1 MELKEN
7 TIDKELTE
15 WIQSIK
21 PLPEWVKL
29 YKLNHHSP
37 SQINSADDM
46 WGYKYLYLTQEERRN
61 LPVNSKMHSGVC
73 IGDMGQYEI
82 GNYIWKFV
90 KGKGLVKTEIPK
102 TKKIFEKVLDKF
114 DAYQPSTDEDKL
126 SHQENK
132 KGLALTF
139 QQLKLALK
147 EIGLKDPIECERSV
161 SLNIPGCQLP
171 VIGRVDFE
179 DEKNFIELKTKWY
192 KKNRPRKDGSQTFSV
207 PKIDEGYMGWNEHIL
222 QVAFY
227 YLATG
232 KKPHLL
238 VVNPENYNIFT
249 PDNCEDLKPKNLK
262 NLINK
267 MRVVCKRREE
277 IMERHVG
284 KTTWVEDIFP
294 DFGHFFW
301 KGMGDHLTNAM
312 RLWGQL

>member
-7 TIDKELTE
+7 IVDKELSE
-15 WIQSIK
+15 WIQGIK

-37 SQINSADDM
+37 SQINAADDM

-61 LPVNSKMHSGVC
+61 LPINSKMHSGVC
-73 IGDMGQYEI
+73 IGDMGQYEV

-102 TKKIFEKVLDKF
+102 TKKIFEKILDKF

-139 QQLKLALK
+139 HQLKQALK

-161 SLNIPGCQLP
+161 SLELPGCQLP

-179 DEKNFIELKTKWY
+179 DENNFVELKTKWY
-192 KKNRPRKDGSQTFSV
+192 KKNRPRKDGTSSYSV

-238 VVNPENYNIFT
+238 VINPESYNIFT
-249 PDNCEDLKPKNLK
+249 PDNCEDLKPENLK
-262 NLINK
+262 KLINK

-277 IMERHVG
+277 IMERHSG

-294 DFGHFFW
+294 DFDHFFW
-301 KGMGDHLTNAM
+301 KGMGDHLTAAM
-312 RLWGQL
+312 RLWGHA

>member
-7 TIDKELTE
+7 IVDKELSE
-15 WIQSIK
+15 WIQGIK

-37 SQINSADDM
+37 SQINAADDM

-61 LPVNSKMHSGVC
+61 LPINSKMHSGVC
-73 IGDMGQYEI
+73 IGDMGQYEV

-139 QQLKLALK
+139 HQLKQALK

-161 SLNIPGCQLP
+161 SLELPGCQLP

-179 DEKNFIELKTKWY
+179 DENNFVELKTKWY
-192 KKNRPRKDGSQTFSV
+192 KKNRPRKDGTSSYSV

-238 VVNPENYNIFT
+238 VINPESYNIFT
-249 PDNCEDLKPKNLK
+249 PDNCEDLKPENLK
-262 NLINK
+262 KLINK

-277 IMERHVG
+277 IMERHSG

-294 DFGHFFW
+294 DFDHFFW
-301 KGMGDHLTNAM
+301 KGMGDHLTAAM
-312 RLWGQL
+312 RLWGHA

>member
-7 TIDKELTE
+7 IVDKELSE
-15 WIQSIK
+15 WIQGIK

-29 YKLNHHSP
+29 NKLNHHSP
-37 SQINSADDM
+37 SQINAADDM

-61 LPVNSKMHSGVC
+61 LPINSKMHSGVC
-73 IGDMGQYEI
+73 IGDMGQYEV

-102 TKKIFEKVLDKF
+102 TKKIFEKILDKF

-139 QQLKLALK
+139 HQLKQALK

-161 SLNIPGCQLP
+161 SLELPGCQLP

-179 DEKNFIELKTKWY
+179 DENNFVELKTKWY
-192 KKNRPRKDGSQTFSV
+192 KKNRPRKDGTSSYSV

-238 VVNPENYNIFT
+238 VINPESYNIFT
-249 PDNCEDLKPKNLK
+249 PDNCEDLKPENLK
-262 NLINK
+262 KLINK

-277 IMERHVG
+277 IMERHSG

-294 DFGHFFW
+294 DFDHFFW
-301 KGMGDHLTNAM
+301 KGMGDHLTAAM
-312 RLWGQL
+312 RLWGHA

>member
-7 TIDKELTE
+7 IVDKELSE
-15 WIQSIK
+15 WIQGIK
-21 PLPEWVKL
+21 PLPDWVKL

-37 SQINSADDM
+37 SQINAADDM

-61 LPVNSKMHSGVC
+61 LPINSKMHSGVC
-73 IGDMGQYEI
+73 IGDMGQYEV

-139 QQLKLALK
+139 HQLKQSLK

-161 SLNIPGCQLP
+161 SLELPGCQLP

-179 DEKNFIELKTKWY
+179 DENNFVELKTKWY
-192 KKNRPRKDGSQTFSV
+192 KKNRPRKDGSSSYSV

-227 YLATG
+227 YLATR

-238 VVNPENYNIFT
+238 VINPESYNIFT
-249 PDNCEDLKPKNLK
+249 PDNCEDLKPENLK
-262 NLINK
+262 KLINK

-277 IMERHVG
+277 IMERHSG

-294 DFGHFFW
+294 DFDHFFW
-301 KGMGDHLTNAM
+301 RGMGDHLTAAM
-312 RLWGQL
+312 RLWGHV

>member
-21 PLPEWVKL
+21 PLPEWVKH

-284 KTTWVEDIFP
+284 KTTWVQDIFP

>member
-7 TIDKELTE
+7 IVDKELSE
-15 WIQSIK
+15 WIQGIK

-37 SQINSADDM
+37 SQINAADDM

-61 LPVNSKMHSGVC
+61 LPINSKMHSGVC
-73 IGDMGQYEI
+73 IGDMGQYEF

-114 DAYQPSTDEDKL
+114 DAYQPTSDEDKL

-132 KGLALTF
+132 KGLAKTF
-139 QQLKLALK
+139 HQLKW
-147 EIGLKDPIECERSV
+147 GLKDIKLKEPIECERSV
-161 SLNIPGCQLP
+161 SLELPGCQLP

-179 DEKNFIELKTKWY
+179 DENNFVELKTKWY
-192 KKNRPRKDGSQTFSV
+192 KKNIPRKDGSSSYSV

-238 VVNPENYNIFT
+238 VINPESYNIFS
-249 PDNCEDLKPKNLK
+249 PDNCEDLKPENLK
-262 NLINK
+262 KLINK

-277 IMERHVG
+277 IMERHSG

-294 DFGHFFW
+294 DFDHFFW
-301 KGMGDHLTNAM
+301 RGMGDHLTAAM
-312 RLWGQL
+312 RLWGHV

>member
-7 TIDKELTE
+7 IVDKELFE
-15 WIQSIK
+15 WIQGIK

-37 SQINSADDM
+37 SQINAADDM

-61 LPVNSKMHSGVC
+61 LPINSKMHSGVC
-73 IGDMGQYEI
+73 IGDMGQYEF

-114 DAYQPSTDEDKL
+114 DAYQPASEEDKL

-132 KGLALTF
+132 KGLAKTYH
-139 QQLKLALK
+139 QLKW
-147 EIGLKDPIECERSV
+147 GLKDIKLTSPIECERSV
-161 SLNIPGCQLP
+161 SLELPGCQLP

-179 DEKNFIELKTKWY
+179 DENNFVELKTKWY
-192 KKNRPRKDGSQTFSV
+192 KKNRPRKDGTSSYSV

-227 YLATG
+227 YLATR

-238 VVNPENYNIFT
+238 VINPESYNIFT
-249 PDNCEDLKPKNLK
+249 PDNCEDLKPENLK
-262 NLINK
+262 KLINK

-277 IMERHVG
+277 IMERHSG

-294 DFGHFFW
+294 DFDHFFW
-301 KGMGDHLTNAM
+301 RGMGDHLTAAM
-312 RLWGQL
+312 RLWGHV

>member
-7 TIDKELTE
+7 IVDKELSE

-37 SQINSADDM
+37 SQINAADDM

-139 QQLKLALK
+139 HQLKQSLK

-161 SLNIPGCQLP
+161 SLELPGCQLP

-179 DEKNFIELKTKWY
+179 DENNFVELKTKWY
-192 KKNRPRKDGSQTFSV
+192 KKNRPRKDGSSSYSV
-207 PKIDEGYMGWNEHIL
+207 PKIEEGYMGWNEHIL

-227 YLATG
+227 YLATR

-238 VVNPENYNIFT
+238 VINPESYNIFT
-249 PDNCEDLKPKNLK
+249 PDNCEDLKPENLK
-262 NLINK
+262 KLINK

-277 IMERHVG
+277 IMERHSG

-294 DFGHFFW
+294 DFDHFFW
-301 KGMGDHLTNAM
+301 KGMGDHLTAAM
-312 RLWGQL
+312 RLWGHV

>member
-7 TIDKELTE
+7 IVDKELSE
-15 WIQSIK
+15 WIQGIK

-37 SQINSADDM
+37 SQINAADDM

-61 LPVNSKMHSGVC
+61 LPINSKMHSGVC
-73 IGDMGQYEI
+73 IGDMGQYEF

-114 DAYQPSTDEDKL
+114 DAYQPTSDEDKL

-132 KGLALTF
+132 KGLAKTF
-139 QQLKLALK
+139 HQLKW
-147 EIGLKDPIECERSV
+147 GLKDIKLKEPIECERSV
-161 SLNIPGCQLP
+161 SLELPGCQLP

-179 DEKNFIELKTKWY
+179 DENNFVELKTKWY
-192 KKNRPRKDGSQTFSV
+192 KKNRPRKDGTSSYSV

-238 VVNPENYNIFT
+238 VINPESYNIFS
-249 PDNCEDLKPKNLK
+249 PDNCEDLKPENLK
-262 NLINK
+262 KLINK

-277 IMERHVG
+277 IMERHSG

-294 DFGHFFW
+294 DFDHFFW
-301 KGMGDHLTNAM
+301 KGMGDHLTAAM
-312 RLWGQL
+312 RLWGHA

>member
-7 TIDKELTE
+7 TIDKELTA

-37 SQINSADDM
+37 SQINAADDM

-192 KKNRPRKDGSQTFSV
+192 KKNRPRKDGIQTFSV

>member
-7 TIDKELTE
+7 IVDKELSE
-15 WIQSIK
+15 WIQGIK
-21 PLPEWVKL
+21 PLPDWVKL

-37 SQINSADDM
+37 SQINAADDM

-61 LPVNSKMHSGVC
+61 LPINSKMHSGVC
-73 IGDMGQYEI
+73 IGDMGQYEV

-139 QQLKLALK
+139 HQLKQSLK

-161 SLNIPGCQLP
+161 SLELPGCQLP

-179 DEKNFIELKTKWY
+179 DENNFVELKTKWY
-192 KKNRPRKDGSQTFSV
+192 KKNRPRKDGSSSYSV

-238 VVNPENYNIFT
+238 VINPESYNIFT
-249 PDNCEDLKPKNLK
+249 PDNCEDLKPENLK
-262 NLINK
+262 KLINK

-277 IMERHVG
+277 IMERHSG

-294 DFGHFFW
+294 DFDHFFW
-301 KGMGDHLTNAM
+301 RGMGDHLTAAM
-312 RLWGQL
+312 RLWGHV

>member
-1 MELKEN
+1 
-7 TIDKELTE
+7 
-15 WIQSIK
+15 
-21 PLPEWVKL
+21 
-29 YKLNHHSP
+29 
-37 SQINSADDM
+37 
-46 WGYKYLYLTQEERRN
+46 
-61 LPVNSKMHSGVC
+61 
-73 IGDMGQYEI
+73 MGQYEV

-139 QQLKLALK
+139 HQLKQSLK

-161 SLNIPGCQLP
+161 SLELPGCQLP

-179 DEKNFIELKTKWY
+179 DENNFVELKTKWY
-192 KKNRPRKDGSQTFSV
+192 KKNRPRKDGSSSYSV
-207 PKIDEGYMGWNEHIL
+207 PKIEEGYMGWNEHIL

-227 YLATG
+227 YLATR

-238 VVNPENYNIFT
+238 VINPESYNIFT
-249 PDNCEDLKPKNLK
+249 PDNCEDLKPENLK
-262 NLINK
+262 KLINK

-277 IMERHVG
+277 IMERHSG

-294 DFGHFFW
+294 DFDHFFW
-301 KGMGDHLTNAM
+301 KGMGDHLTAAM
-312 RLWGQL
+312 RLWGHV

>member
-7 TIDKELTE
+7 IVDKELSE

-37 SQINSADDM
+37 SQINAADDM

-61 LPVNSKMHSGVC
+61 LPINSKMHSGVC
-73 IGDMGQYEI
+73 IGDMGQYEV

-114 DAYQPSTDEDKL
+114 DAYQPTSDEDKL

-132 KGLALTF
+132 RGLAKTF
-139 QQLKLALK
+139 HQLKW
-147 EIGLKDPIECERSV
+147 GLKDIKLTSPIECERSV
-161 SLNIPGCQLP
+161 SLELPGCQLP

-179 DEKNFIELKTKWY
+179 DENNFVELKTKWY
-192 KKNRPRKDGSQTFSV
+192 KKNRPRKDGSSSYSV
-207 PKIDEGYMGWNEHIL
+207 PKIEEGYMGWNEHIL

-227 YLATG
+227 YLATR

-238 VVNPENYNIFT
+238 VINPESYNIFT
-249 PDNCEDLKPKNLK
+249 PDNCEDLKPENLK
-262 NLINK
+262 KLINK

-277 IMERHVG
+277 IMERHSG

-294 DFGHFFW
+294 DFDHFFW
-301 KGMGDHLTNAM
+301 KGMGDHLTAAM
-312 RLWGQL
+312 RLWGHV

>member
-7 TIDKELTE
+7 IVDKELSE
-15 WIQSIK
+15 WIQGIK

-37 SQINSADDM
+37 SQINAADDM

-61 LPVNSKMHSGVC
+61 LPINSKMHSGVC
-73 IGDMGQYEI
+73 IGDMGQYEV

-102 TKKIFEKVLDKF
+102 TKKIFEKILDKF

-139 QQLKLALK
+139 HQLKQALK

-161 SLNIPGCQLP
+161 SLELPGCQLP

-179 DEKNFIELKTKWY
+179 DENNFVELKTKWY
-192 KKNRPRKDGSQTFSV
+192 KKNRPRKDGTSSYSV

-238 VVNPENYNIFT
+238 VINPESYNIFS
-249 PDNCEDLKPKNLK
+249 PDNCEDLKPENLK
-262 NLINK
+262 KLINK

-277 IMERHVG
+277 IMERHSG

-294 DFGHFFW
+294 DFDHFFW
-301 KGMGDHLTNAM
+301 KGMGDHLTAAM
-312 RLWGQL
+312 RLWGHA

>member
-7 TIDKELTE
+7 IVDKELSE
-15 WIQSIK
+15 WIQGIK

-37 SQINSADDM
+37 SQINTADDM
-46 WGYKYLYLTQEERRN
+46 WGYKYLYLTQEERRH
-61 LPVNSKMHSGVC
+61 LPINSKMISGVC

-82 GNYIWKFV
+82 GNFIWKFV
-90 KGKGLVKTEIPK
+90 KGKGLVKQEIPK

-139 QQLKLALK
+139 HQLKQSLK

-161 SLNIPGCQLP
+161 SLELPGCQLP

-179 DEKNFIELKTKWY
+179 DENNFVELKTKWY
-192 KKNRPRKDGSQTFSV
+192 KKNRPRKDGTSSYSV
-207 PKIDEGYMGWNEHIL
+207 PKIEEGYMGWNEHIL

-227 YLATG
+227 YLATR

-238 VVNPENYNIFT
+238 VINPESYNIFT
-249 PDNCEDLKPKNLK
+249 PDNCEDLKPENLK
-262 NLINK
+262 KLINK

-277 IMERHVG
+277 IMERHSG

-294 DFGHFFW
+294 DFDHFFW
-301 KGMGDHLTNAM
+301 KGMGDHLTAAM
-312 RLWGQL
+312 RLWGHV

>member
-7 TIDKELTE
+7 IVDKELSE
-15 WIQSIK
+15 WIQGIK
-21 PLPEWVKL
+21 PLPDWVKL

-37 SQINSADDM
+37 SQINAADDM

-61 LPVNSKMHSGVC
+61 LPINSKMHSGVC
-73 IGDMGQYEI
+73 IGDMGQYEV

-139 QQLKLALK
+139 HQLKQSLK

-161 SLNIPGCQLP
+161 SLELPGCQLP

-179 DEKNFIELKTKWY
+179 DENNFVELKTKWY
-192 KKNRPRKDGSQTFSV
+192 KKNRPRKDGSSSYSV
-207 PKIDEGYMGWNEHIL
+207 PKIEEGYMGWNEHIL

-227 YLATG
+227 YLATR

-238 VVNPENYNIFT
+238 VINPESYNIFT
-249 PDNCEDLKPKNLK
+249 PDNCEDLKPENLK
-262 NLINK
+262 KLINK

-277 IMERHVG
+277 IMERHSG

-294 DFGHFFW
+294 DFDHFFW
-301 KGMGDHLTNAM
+301 KGMGDHLTAAM
-312 RLWGQL
+312 RLWGHV

>member
-7 TIDKELTE
+7 IIDKELTD

-82 GNYIWKFV
+82 GNYIWKLV

-114 DAYQPSTDEDKL
+114 DAYQPTSDEDNL

-132 KGLALTF
+132 RGLAKTF
-139 QQLKLALK
+139 HQLKW
-147 EIGLKDPIECERSV
+147 GLKDIKLTSPIECERSV
-161 SLNIPGCQLP
+161 SLELPGCQLP

-179 DEKNFIELKTKWY
+179 DENNFVELKTKWY
-192 KKNRPRKDGSQTFSV
+192 KKNRPRKDGTSSYSV

-227 YLATG
+227 YLATR

-238 VVNPENYNIFT
+238 VINPESYNIFT
-249 PDNCEDLKPKNLK
+249 PDNCEDLKPENLK
-262 NLINK
+262 KLINK

-277 IMERHVG
+277 IMERHSG

-294 DFGHFFW
+294 DFDHFFW
-301 KGMGDHLTNAM
+301 KGMGDHLTAAM
-312 RLWGQL
+312 RLWGHV

>member
-7 TIDKELTE
+7 IVDKELSE
-15 WIQSIK
+15 WIQGIK

-37 SQINSADDM
+37 SQINAADDM

-61 LPVNSKMHSGVC
+61 LPINSKMHSGVC
-73 IGDMGQYEI
+73 IGDMGQYEF

-114 DAYQPSTDEDKL
+114 DAYQPTSDEDKL

-132 KGLALTF
+132 KGLAKTF
-139 QQLKLALK
+139 HQLKW
-147 EIGLKDPIECERSV
+147 GLKDIKLKEPIECERSV
-161 SLNIPGCQLP
+161 SLELPGCQLP

-179 DEKNFIELKTKWY
+179 DENNFVELKTKWY
-192 KKNRPRKDGSQTFSV
+192 KKNRPRKDGSQTYSV

-238 VVNPENYNIFT
+238 VINPESYNIFS
-249 PDNCEDLKPKNLK
+249 PDNCEDLKPENLK
-262 NLINK
+262 KIN
-267 MRVVCKRREE
+267 
-277 IMERHVG
+277 
-284 KTTWVEDIFP
+284 
-294 DFGHFFW
+294 
-301 KGMGDHLTNAM
+301 
-312 RLWGQL
+312 

>member
-7 TIDKELTE
+7 IVDKELSE

-21 PLPEWVKL
+21 PLPDWVKL

-37 SQINSADDM
+37 SQINAADDM

-61 LPVNSKMHSGVC
+61 LPINSKMHSGVC
-73 IGDMGQYEI
+73 IGDMGQYEV

-139 QQLKLALK
+139 HQLKQSLK

-161 SLNIPGCQLP
+161 SLELPGCQLP

-179 DEKNFIELKTKWY
+179 DENNFVELKTKWY
-192 KKNRPRKDGSQTFSV
+192 KKNRPRKDGTSSYSV
-207 PKIDEGYMGWNEHIL
+207 PKIEEGYMGWNEHIL

-227 YLATG
+227 YLATR

-238 VVNPENYNIFT
+238 VINPESYNIFT
-249 PDNCEDLKPKNLK
+249 PDNCEDLKPENLK
-262 NLINK
+262 KLINK

-277 IMERHVG
+277 IMERHSG

-294 DFGHFFW
+294 DFDHFFW
-301 KGMGDHLTNAM
+301 KGMGDHLTAAM
-312 RLWGQL
+312 RLWGHV

>member
-7 TIDKELTE
+7 IVDKELSE
-15 WIQSIK
+15 WIQGIK
-21 PLPEWVKL
+21 PLPDWVKL

-37 SQINSADDM
+37 SQINAADDM

-61 LPVNSKMHSGVC
+61 LPINSKMHSGVC
-73 IGDMGQYEI
+73 IGDMGQYEV

-139 QQLKLALK
+139 HQLKQSLK

-161 SLNIPGCQLP
+161 SLELPGCQLP

-179 DEKNFIELKTKWY
+179 DENNFVELKTKWY
-192 KKNRPRKDGSQTFSV
+192 KKNRPRKDGTSSYSV
-207 PKIDEGYMGWNEHIL
+207 PKIEEGYMGWNEHIL

-227 YLATG
+227 YLATR

-238 VVNPENYNIFT
+238 VINPESYNIFT
-249 PDNCEDLKPKNLK
+249 PDNCEDLKPK
-262 NLINK
+262 I
-267 MRVVCKRREE
+267 
-277 IMERHVG
+277 
-284 KTTWVEDIFP
+284 
-294 DFGHFFW
+294 
-301 KGMGDHLTNAM
+301 
-312 RLWGQL
+312 

>member
-7 TIDKELTE
+7 IVDKELSE
-15 WIQSIK
+15 WIQGIK

-37 SQINSADDM
+37 SQINAADDM

-61 LPVNSKMHSGVC
+61 LPINSKMHSGVC
-73 IGDMGQYEI
+73 IGDMGQYEV

-102 TKKIFEKVLDKF
+102 TKKIFEKILDKF

-132 KGLALTF
+132 KGLALSF
-139 QQLKLALK
+139 HQLKQALK

-161 SLNIPGCQLP
+161 SLELPGCQLP

-179 DEKNFIELKTKWY
+179 DENNFVELKTKWY
-192 KKNRPRKDGSQTFSV
+192 KKNRPRKDGTSSYSV

-238 VVNPENYNIFT
+238 VINPESYNIFS
-249 PDNCEDLKPKNLK
+249 PDNCEDLKPENLK
-262 NLINK
+262 KLINK

-277 IMERHVG
+277 IMERHSG

-294 DFGHFFW
+294 DFDHFFW
-301 KGMGDHLTNAM
+301 RGMGDHLTAAM
-312 RLWGQL
+312 RLWGHV

>member
-7 TIDKELTE
+7 IVDKELSE
-15 WIQSIK
+15 WIQGIK

-37 SQINSADDM
+37 SQINAADDM

-61 LPVNSKMHSGVC
+61 LPINSKMHSGVC
-73 IGDMGQYEI
+73 IGDMGQYEV

-139 QQLKLALK
+139 HQLKQSLK

-161 SLNIPGCQLP
+161 SLELPGCQLP

-179 DEKNFIELKTKWY
+179 DENNFVELKTKWY
-192 KKNRPRKDGSQTFSV
+192 KKNRPRKDGSSSYSV
-207 PKIDEGYMGWNEHIL
+207 PKIEEGYMGWNEHIL

-227 YLATG
+227 YLATR

-238 VVNPENYNIFT
+238 VINPESYNIFT
-249 PDNCEDLKPKNLK
+249 PDNCEDLKPENLK
-262 NLINK
+262 KLINK

-277 IMERHVG
+277 IMERHSG

-294 DFGHFFW
+294 DFDHFFW
-301 KGMGDHLTNAM
+301 KGMGDHLTAAM
-312 RLWGQL
+312 RLWGHV

>member
-7 TIDKELTE
+7 IVDKELSE
-15 WIQSIK
+15 WIQGIK

-37 SQINSADDM
+37 SQINAADDM

-61 LPVNSKMHSGVC
+61 LPINSKMHSGVC

-139 QQLKLALK
+139 HQLKQSLK

-161 SLNIPGCQLP
+161 SLELPGCQLP

-179 DEKNFIELKTKWY
+179 DENDFVELKTKWY
-192 KKNRPRKDGSQTFSV
+192 KKNRPRKDGSSSYSV

-227 YLATG
+227 YLATR

-238 VVNPENYNIFT
+238 VINPESYNIFT
-249 PDNCEDLKPKNLK
+249 PDNCEDLKPENLK
-262 NLINK
+262 KLINK

-277 IMERHVG
+277 IMERHSG

-294 DFGHFFW
+294 DFDHFFW
-301 KGMGDHLTNAM
+301 KGMGDHLTAAM
-312 RLWGQL
+312 RLWGHV

>member
-1 MELKEN
+1 LEL
-7 TIDKELTE
+7 
-15 WIQSIK
+15 
-21 PLPEWVKL
+21 
-29 YKLNHHSP
+29 
-37 SQINSADDM
+37 
-46 WGYKYLYLTQEERRN
+46 
-61 LPVNSKMHSGVC
+61 
-73 IGDMGQYEI
+73 
-82 GNYIWKFV
+82 
-90 KGKGLVKTEIPK
+90 
-102 TKKIFEKVLDKF
+102 
-114 DAYQPSTDEDKL
+114 
-126 SHQENK
+126 
-132 KGLALTF
+132 
-139 QQLKLALK
+139 
-147 EIGLKDPIECERSV
+147 
-161 SLNIPGCQLP
+161 PGCQLP

>member
-7 TIDKELTE
+7 IVDKELSE

-21 PLPEWVKL
+21 PLPDWVKL

-37 SQINSADDM
+37 SQINAADDM

-61 LPVNSKMHSGVC
+61 LPINSKMHSGVC
-73 IGDMGQYEI
+73 IGDMGQYEV

-139 QQLKLALK
+139 HQLKQSLK

-161 SLNIPGCQLP
+161 SLELPGCQLP

-179 DEKNFIELKTKWY
+179 DENNFVELKTKWY
-192 KKNRPRKDGSQTFSV
+192 KKNRPRKDGSSSYSV
-207 PKIDEGYMGWNEHIL
+207 PKIEEGYMGWNEHIL

-227 YLATG
+227 YLATR

-238 VVNPENYNIFT
+238 VINPESYNIFT
-249 PDNCEDLKPKNLK
+249 PDNCEDLKPENLK
-262 NLINK
+262 KLINK

-277 IMERHVG
+277 IMERHSG

-294 DFGHFFW
+294 DFDHFFW
-301 KGMGDHLTNAM
+301 KGMGDHLTAAM
-312 RLWGQL
+312 RLWGHV

>member
-7 TIDKELTE
+7 TIDKELTA

-37 SQINSADDM
+37 SQINAADDM

-73 IGDMGQYEI
+73 IGDMGQYAI

-114 DAYQPSTDEDKL
+114 DAYRPSTDEDKL

-207 PKIDEGYMGWNEHIL
+207 PKIDEGYIGWNEHIL

-284 KTTWVEDIFP
+284 KTTWTQDIYP

>member
-7 TIDKELTE
+7 IVDKELSE
-15 WIQSIK
+15 WIQGIK
-21 PLPEWVKL
+21 PLPDWVKL

-37 SQINSADDM
+37 SQINAADDM

-61 LPVNSKMHSGVC
+61 LPINSKMHSGVC
-73 IGDMGQYEI
+73 IGDMGQYEV

-139 QQLKLALK
+139 HQLKQSLK

-161 SLNIPGCQLP
+161 SLELPGCQLP

-179 DEKNFIELKTKWY
+179 DENNFVELKTKWY
-192 KKNRPRKDGSQTFSV
+192 KKNRPRKDGSSSYSV
-207 PKIDEGYMGWNEHIL
+207 PKIEEGYMGWNEHIL

-227 YLATG
+227 YLATR

-238 VVNPENYNIFT
+238 VINPESYNIFT
-249 PDNCEDLKPKNLK
+249 PDNCEDLKPENLK
-262 NLINK
+262 KLINK

-277 IMERHVG
+277 IMERHSG

-294 DFGHFFW
+294 DFDHFFW
-301 KGMGDHLTNAM
+301 RGMGDHLTAAM
-312 RLWGQL
+312 RLWGHV

>member
-7 TIDKELTE
+7 IVDKELSE
-15 WIQSIK
+15 WIQGIK
-21 PLPEWVKL
+21 PLPDWVKL

-37 SQINSADDM
+37 SQINAADDM

-61 LPVNSKMHSGVC
+61 LPINSKMHSGVC
-73 IGDMGQYEI
+73 IGDMGQYEV

-139 QQLKLALK
+139 HQLKQSLK

-161 SLNIPGCQLP
+161 SLELPGCQLP

-179 DEKNFIELKTKWY
+179 DENNFVELKTKWY
-192 KKNRPRKDGSQTFSV
+192 KKNRPRKDGTSSYSV

-227 YLATG
+227 YLATR

-238 VVNPENYNIFT
+238 VINPESYNIFT
-249 PDNCEDLKPKNLK
+249 PDNCEDLKPENLK
-262 NLINK
+262 KLINK

-277 IMERHVG
+277 IMERHSG

-294 DFGHFFW
+294 DFDHFFW
-301 KGMGDHLTNAM
+301 RGMGDHLTAAM
-312 RLWGQL
+312 RLWGHV

>member
-7 TIDKELTE
+7 TIDKELTA

-37 SQINSADDM
+37 SQINAADDM

-82 GNYIWKFV
+82 GNYIWKLV

-139 QQLKLALK
+139 HQLKQSLK

-161 SLNIPGCQLP
+161 SLELPGCQLP

-179 DEKNFIELKTKWY
+179 DENNFVELKTKWY
-192 KKNRPRKDGSQTFSV
+192 KKNRPRKDGSSSYSV
-207 PKIDEGYMGWNEHIL
+207 PKIEEGYMGWNEHIL

-227 YLATG
+227 YLATR

-238 VVNPENYNIFT
+238 VINPESYNIFT
-249 PDNCEDLKPKNLK
+249 PDNCEDLKPENLK
-262 NLINK
+262 KLINK

-277 IMERHVG
+277 IMERHSG

-294 DFGHFFW
+294 DFDHFFW
-301 KGMGDHLTNAM
+301 RGMGDHLTAAM
-312 RLWGQL
+312 RLWGHV

>member
-7 TIDKELTE
+7 IVDKELSE
-15 WIQSIK
+15 WIQGIK

-37 SQINSADDM
+37 SQINAADDM

-61 LPVNSKMHSGVC
+61 LPINSKMHSGVC
-73 IGDMGQYEI
+73 IGDMGQYEF

-114 DAYQPSTDEDKL
+114 DAYQPTSDEDKL

-132 KGLALTF
+132 KGLAKTF
-139 QQLKLALK
+139 HQLKW
-147 EIGLKDPIECERSV
+147 GLKDIKLKEPIECERSV
-161 SLNIPGCQLP
+161 SLELPGCQLP

-179 DEKNFIELKTKWY
+179 DKNNFVELKTKWY
-192 KKNRPRKDGSQTFSV
+192 KKNRPRKDGTQTYSV

-238 VVNPENYNIFT
+238 VINPESYNIFT
-249 PDNCEDLKPKNLK
+249 PDNCEDLKPENLK
-262 NLINK
+262 KLINK

-277 IMERHVG
+277 IMERHSG

-294 DFGHFFW
+294 DFDHFFW
-301 KGMGDHLTNAM
+301 RGMGDHLTAAM
-312 RLWGQL
+312 RLWGHV